1 VGMMDGTVQV
11 VKADMAGTVREL
23 FSQLAKELKLN
34 IISPEWKLFAHYGEK
49 APETRFDGG
58 SNSLPFF
65 QTFPPIITILLK
77 IIINHSVKQRSESRW
92 TIRSTSWT

>member
-1 VGMMDGTVQV
+1 VGKLVEIPVGMMDGTVQV

-34 IISPEWKLFAHYGEK
+34 ILSPEWKLFAHYGEK

-58 SNSLPFF
+58 SHSFFFPFSP
-65 QTFPPIITILLK
+65 QPIINNSKLI
-77 IIINHSVKQRSESRW
+77 HYY
-92 TIRSTSWT
+92 